1 MEVMIKMICFFPFL
15 VRHVDKDS
23 GLIAISLLDMPN
35 INWGSIAQQMYDE
48 RRKVREGFS
57 LG

>member
-1 MEVMIKMICFFPFL
+1 MEAMIKMICFFPFL

-48 RRKVREGFS
+48 RRKVREGF
-57 LG
+57 